1 MLNRFNFYRALSILL
16 ILISACNG
24 NVVNKKNQGNNTTTS
39 DESSSAPSVDINDAF
54 LGVYHGV
61 QQAYYLKNQY
71 GDDMVVNGNK
81 IPVPSIDFK
90 FILKENGVVNL
101 QQINLEEGTRVY
113 YEGNFTVLDEHS
125 PTIKIT
131 CNLSDGKSSNPVYTL
146 VINNAGNTIT
156 CIGNNEPQFL
166 LEKNEEENS
175 ASSNSATHTEEK
187 NNNTEAVQN
196 NDGVYS
202 FHDNSVD
209 LKIVIHGQTW
219 TGKTTIITGMGEEYD
234 KPEYQSG
241 IVIGNDIYESSGNI
255 KIGSINGRS
264 LTTTIS
270 DSQVTLTK

>member
-255 KIGSINGRS
+255 KIGSVNGRS

>member
-1 MLNRFNFYRALSILL
+1 MLKRFHFFRTLFILL
-16 ILISACNG
+16 VIITSCNG
-24 NVVNKKNQGNNTTTS
+24 NIDNNKNKDTNTTTT
-39 DESSSAPSVDINDAF
+39 ETAASSVNDNAAF
-54 LGVYHGV
+54 LGIYHGV

-255 KIGSINGRS
+255 KIGSVNGRS

>member
-71 GDDMVVNGNK
+71 GDDMVVKGNK
-81 IPVPSIDFK
+81 IPVPSIDYK
-90 FILKENGVVNL
+90 FILKKKGFVNL
-101 QQINLEEGTRVY
+101 QQINLEEGTREY
-113 YEGNFTVLDEHS
+113 YEGNFSVLDKEGS
-125 PTIKIT
+125 TIKIT
-131 CNLSDGKSSNPVYTL
+131 CNLSDGKSSNPVYQL
-146 VINNAGNTIT
+146 LINNAANTIT
-156 CIGNNEPQFL
+156 CTGNNEPQFT
-166 LEKNEEENS
+166 LEKNPD
-175 ASSNSATHTEEK
+175 EK
-187 NNNTEAVQN
+187 STSLNNDSQSGDKKTNTVNIQN

-219 TGKTTIITGMGEEYD
+219 IGKTTIITGMGSEYD
-234 KPEYQSG
+234 KPAFESG
-241 IVIGNDIYESSGNI
+241 IVIGNDIYESSGNV
-255 KIGSINGRS
+255 KIGSVNGSS

>member
-1 MLNRFNFYRALSILL
+1 MGFSMTQHAKSYKFKEKDMIIEEDS
-16 ILISACNG
+16 
-24 NVVNKKNQGNNTTTS
+24 
-39 DESSSAPSVDINDAF
+39 EINDDSERSF
-54 LGVYHGV
+54 TDVSKMFY
-61 QQAYYLKNQY
+61 K
-71 GDDMVVNGNK
+71 
-81 IPVPSIDFK
+81 
-90 FILKENGVVNL
+90 KEGNL
-101 QQINLEEGTRVY
+101 QKNSQK
-113 YEGNFTVLDEHS
+113 
-125 PTIKIT
+125 IK
-131 CNLSDGKSSNPVYTL
+131 
-146 VINNAGNTIT
+146 
-156 CIGNNEPQFL
+156 
-166 LEKNEEENS
+166 KNEEENS

-255 KIGSINGRS
+255 KIGSVNGRS